1 MVVFARAASRGAS
14 GASRLAGTAPSTSR
28 AIHASPCVQAF
39 SKFAMPAMSPTMTE
53 GGLAAW
59 KVQEGQAFS
68 AGDVLLEIETD
79 KATMDVEAQDD
90 GVMAK
95 IVVQDGEKNVGVGKT
110 IAILA
115 EEGDDL
121 SKAENEV
128 GADEPAKP
136 AKQESQAAPSSSS
149 SSSQQSGK
157 ADDTNPSNP
166 ATPTP
171 PPSQSH
177 HGTPDFPMFPS
188 VLRLLNESGIA
199 PQDAKGKI
207 RGTGIRGMLTK
218 GDVLVHLGKVKTPT
232 GTWRDEPSG
241 IADLGGPPSGK
252 PAKGGPGASTENSQ
266 QKQQKQPEKP
276 MTAQELRAAIL
287 GGLATSSRN
296 YRSLQAASAL
306 PLANKQQQQQQQQ
319 PDPLNQALEDY
330 PSAAPATARGA
341 SKPTRDWLDGL
352 I

>member
-1 MVVFARAASRGAS
+1 
-14 GASRLAGTAPSTSR
+14 
-28 AIHASPCVQAF
+28 
-39 SKFAMPAMSPTMTE
+39 
-53 GGLAAW
+53 
-59 KVQEGQAFS
+59 
-68 AGDVLLEIETD
+68 
-79 KATMDVEAQDD
+79 MDVEAQDD

-121 SKAENEV
+121 SKAESEV

-136 AKQESQAAPSSSS
+136 AKPAKQESQAASSLSS

-207 RGTGIRGMLTK
+207 KGTGIRGMLTK

-252 PAKGGPGASTENSQ
+252 PAKGGPGASSEDSQ
-266 QKQQKQPEKP
+266 QKKQQPEKP

-306 PLANKQQQQQQQQ
+306 PLANKQQQQQQS
-319 PDPLNQALEDY
+319 DPLKQALEDY